1 MDAAGVGM
9 VVQPQ
14 GSREELRTVREGSKV
29 AVIIPALNEEM
40 AIRGVVAA
48 IPAWVDDIIVV
59 DNGSSDDTAA
69 IAREAGARVIWE
81 PQRGY
86 GAACL
91 VGIAALTDSDIV
103 VFMDGDGSDVPPEM
117 TLLVDPLI
125 QGQADLVIGSRV
137 LGARE
142 PGALTPQARFGNW
155 LACRLMQLFW
165 GQRYTDLGPFRAIR
179 HRSLLALNMQDRDYG
194 WTVEMQVKAVR
205 RGLRVIEA
213 PVSYRRR
220 LGTSTISG
228 TWRGVMGAGVKILYI
243 IFREAFSRNSK

>member
-1 MDAAGVGM
+1 MRQDI
-9 VVQPQ
+9 
-14 GSREELRTVREGSKV
+14 KV
-29 AVIIPALNEEM
+29 AVIIPALNEEA
-40 AIRGVVAA
+40 AIGGVVAA
-48 IPAWVDDIIVV
+48 IPVWVDEVIVV
-59 DNGSSDDTAA
+59 DNGSTDATAA
-69 IAREAGARVIWE
+69 IARKAGARVIRE

-91 VGIAALTDSDIV
+91 AGIAALTDPNII

-125 QGQADLVIGSRV
+125 QGRADLVIGSRV

-142 PGALTPQARFGNW
+142 SGALTPQARFGNW
-155 LACRLMQLFW
+155 LACRLIQLFW
-165 GQRYTDLGPFRAIR
+165 GRSYTDLGPFRAIR

-205 RGLRVIEA
+205 RGLRVMEA

-220 LGTSTISG
+220 LGTSKISG
-228 TWRGVMGAGVKILYI
+228 TLRGVMGAGVKILYI
-243 IFREAFSRNSK
+243 IFREACSRPSQ